1 MTFRNILS
9 ALLFGI
15 IGSFLVHSSVSAQNN
30 SVIRGFVY
38 EKEGGEPVLYTN
50 VYLYKTTFGATT
62 DQNGF
67 FTISKIPAG
76 NYTLMVTYIGFDTLR
91 IPVTLGKNDLLTKK
105 LFLTKST
112 VELME
117 VSVSASKQNKTTQT
131 QTSIIKITPKEITQ
145 IPAIGGQPDLA
156 QYLQV
161 LPGVI
166 FSGDQG
172 GQLYIRGG
180 PPIQNKVLLDGMI
193 IYNPFHSIGLF
204 SVFDVDILKN
214 VDVYTGGFNAE
225 YGDRISSVMDITT
238 RDGNKNRF
246 GGKIDVSTFG
256 AKGLFEGPIAK
267 AKTENDASAS
277 LILSVK
283 GSYLEQSSK
292 IFYSYVN
299 ENGLPYNYLD
309 MYGKISVNAA
319 NGSKVSFYGF
329 DFNDNVKY
337 QILQNY
343 NWNSYGG
350 GLNFVA
356 IPGKTPV
363 LLEGHAAYSY
373 YKVNMEQVN
382 MSPRSS
388 SIGGFNV
395 GLDFT
400 YFFGKSSLRYGLEGS
415 GYHTVLSFYNSIN
428 RAIDYDENTTE
439 ISGYGKYKWVFGK
452 FVMEPGIRLA
462 YYATL
467 ANFRFEPRLSIKY
480 NMLPRFRLKMAAGMY
495 SQDLISTTYSQD
507 VVNLFTGYL
516 AAPQN
521 LQKEF
526 LGKPVTTRLQLCDQV
541 ILGFEWDIVK
551 TLSLNVEGYYK
562 YYPQLTTMNR
572 NKLYDDTPEN
582 ASKPDYFKKDF
593 ILETGD
599 AEGVDV
605 SLKYQ
610 LSKLSLWLTYSL
622 CFVHMYDGVIHYV
635 PIWDRRHNLNLL
647 ATYLF
652 GKKGLWE
659 FDARYNFGSGF
670 PFTQTQGF
678 YEKLS
683 FGDMGGDYT
692 RTNGNLGILYA
703 DYNQGRLTYYS
714 RFDVSLK
721 KTFLL
726 GKNAKLDATVSVTN
740 ALNQTNIFY
749 FDRVSYTQVNQLPIM
764 PSIGVSIIF

>member
-1 MTFRNILS
+1 MTIRKLLS
-9 ALLFGI
+9 FALLSLVSI
-15 IGSFLVHSSVSAQNN
+15 IIFNVASYAQNGI
-30 SVIRGFVY
+30 IRGFVY
-38 EKEGGEPVLYTN
+38 EKESGEPALYTN

-67 FTISKIPAG
+67 FTISKIPPG
-76 NYTLMVTYIGFDTLR
+76 EYTLMVTYIGFDTLR
-91 IPVTLGKNDLLTKK
+91 IPVTVQKNDLFTKK
-105 LFLTKST
+105 LYLNKST
-112 VELME
+112 FELME
-117 VSVSASKQNKTTQT
+117 VSVSAYKQDKTTQT
-131 QTSIIKITPKEITQ
+131 QTSVIKISPKEITQ
-145 IPAIGGQPDLA
+145 IPTIGGQPDLA

-180 PPIQNKVLLDGMI
+180 PPIQNKVMLDGMI

-204 SVFDVDILKN
+204 SVFDVDILKS

-225 YGDRISSVMDITT
+225 YGGRISSVMDIST
-238 RDGNKNRF
+238 RDGNKNRW
-246 GGKIDVSTFG
+246 GGKVDVSTFG
-256 AKGLFEGPIAK
+256 AKALVEGPIAK

-277 LILSVK
+277 LVLSVK

-299 ENGLPYNYLD
+299 ENGLPYDYLD
-309 MYGKISVNAA
+309 IYGKISINTP
-319 NGSKVSFYGF
+319 NGSKVNLYGF
-329 DFNDNVKY
+329 DFNDKVKY
-337 QILQNY
+337 QVLQDY
-343 NWNSYGG
+343 RWKSYGG

-356 IPGKTPV
+356 IPGKSSV
-363 LLEGHAAYSY
+363 LLEGHMAYSY
-373 YKVNMEQVN
+373 YKVDMAEVN
-382 MSPRSS
+382 KSPRSS

-415 GYHTVLSFYNSIN
+415 GYHTVLSFFNVIN
-428 RAIDYDENTTE
+428 RNINYDQNTTE
-439 ISGYGKYKWVFGK
+439 ASAYVKYKWMFGK
-452 FVMEPGIRLA
+452 FIIEPGLRLQ

-467 ANFRFEPRLSIKY
+467 SNVRLEPRLAVKY
-480 NMLPRFRLKMAAGMY
+480 NMLPTFRLKLAAGMY

-507 VVNLFTGYL
+507 VVSLFTGYL

-526 LGKPVTTRLQLCDQV
+526 MGQKVNTRLQLCNQIV
-541 ILGFEWDIVK
+541 FGFEWDILK
-551 TLSLNVEGYYK
+551 NLNLNVEGYYK

-582 ASKPDYFKKDF
+582 ANKPDYYKKDF
-593 ILETGD
+593 VLETGN

-610 LSKLSLWLTYSL
+610 LSKLSIWVTYSL
-622 CFVHMYDGVIHYV
+622 CYVNLYDGVMHYV
-635 PIWDRRHNLNLL
+635 PVWDRRNNLNVV

-652 GKKGLWE
+652 GKKNTWE
-659 FDARYNFGSGF
+659 LDARYNFGSGF

-678 YEKLS
+678 YEQLT
-683 FGDMGGDYT
+683 FGDMGGNYT
-692 RTNGNLGILYA
+692 TTNGGLGTLYA
-703 DYNQGRLTYYS
+703 DYNKGRLPSYS
-714 RFDVSLK
+714 RLDVSLK
-721 KTFLL
+721 KTWFL
-726 GKNAKLDATVSVTN
+726 GKNVKIDATVSLTN
-740 ALNQTNIFY
+740 ALNQQNIFY

-764 PSIGVSIIF
+764 PSAGLSISF

>member
-1 MTFRNILS
+1 MTLRNLLP
-9 ALLFGI
+9 ALLLCM
-15 IGSFLVHSSVSAQNN
+15 IGMITAQFTASAQ
-30 SVIRGFVY
+30 SGIIRGFVY
-38 EKEGGEPVLYTN
+38 EKDGGEPALYTN
-50 VYLYKTTFGATT
+50 VYLAKTTFGATT

-76 NYTLMVTYIGFDTLR
+76 SYTLMVTYIGFDTLR
-91 IPVTLGKNDLLTKK
+91 FPITINKNDLLTKK
-105 LFLTKST
+105 FYLTKST

-117 VSVSASKQNKTTQT
+117 VSVSASKQDKTTQT

-145 IPAIGGQPDLA
+145 IPTIGGQPDLA

-214 VDVYTGGFNAE
+214 VDVYTGGFNAQ
-225 YGDRISSVMDITT
+225 YGGRISSVMDITT

-246 GGKIDVSTFG
+246 GGKVDVSTFG
-256 AKGLFEGPIAK
+256 AKALFEGPIAK

-292 IFYSYVN
+292 LLYTYVN

-309 MYGKISVNAA
+309 IYGKISINAA
-319 NGSKVSFYGF
+319 NGSKVNLYGF
-329 DFNDNVKY
+329 DFNDKVQY

-343 NWNSYGG
+343 NWNQYGG

-356 IPGKTPV
+356 IPGKSPV
-363 LLEGHAAYSY
+363 LLEGHMAYSY
-373 YKVNMEQVN
+373 YRVEMDQVN

-400 YFFGKSSLRYGLEGS
+400 YFFGKSNLQYGLEGS

-428 RAIDYDENTTE
+428 RTISYDENTTE
-439 ISGYGKYKWVFGK
+439 ISGYAKYKWIVGK
-452 FVMEPGIRLA
+452 FVIEPGLRLE

-467 ANFRFEPRLSIKY
+467 ANFRLEPRLSVKY
-480 NMLPRFRLKMAAGMY
+480 NVLPTFRLKMAAGMY

-507 VVNLFTGYL
+507 VVSLFTGYL

-521 LQKEF
+521 LQEEV
-526 LGKPVTTRLQLCDQV
+526 LGKTVSTRLQLCNQV
-541 ILGFEWDIVK
+541 ILGFEWDLLK
-551 TLSLNVEGYYK
+551 NLSLNVEGYYK

-572 NKLYDDTPEN
+572 NKLYDDTPAN
-582 ASKPDYFKKDF
+582 ASKPDYLKKDF

-622 CFVHMYDGVIHYV
+622 CYVHLYDGVMHYV
-635 PIWDRRHNLNLL
+635 PIWDRRHNINLV

-652 GKKGLWE
+652 GRKGSWE
-659 FDARYNFGSGF
+659 VDARYNFGSGF

-678 YEKLS
+678 YEKLP
-683 FGDMGGDYT
+683 FVDMGGDYT
-692 RTNGNLGILYA
+692 TTNGELATLYA
-703 DYNQGRLTYYS
+703 DYNKGRLTAYS
-714 RFDVSLK
+714 RLDLSLK
-721 KTFLL
+721 KSFFF
-726 GKNAKLDATVSVTN
+726 GKYTRLDATVSLTN
-740 ALNQTNIFY
+740 ALNQENIFY
-749 FDRVSYTQVNQLPIM
+749 FDRISYTQVNQLPIM
-764 PSIGVSIIF
+764 PSAGISVTF

>member
-1 MTFRNILS
+1 MALRKILSS
-9 ALLFGI
+9 ALLTLI
-15 IGSFLVHSSVSAQNN
+15 FLIFAYLTASAQNGI
-30 SVIRGFVY
+30 IRGFVY
-38 EKEGGEPVLYTN
+38 EKETGEPILFTN
-50 VYLYKTTFGATT
+50 VYLYKTTYGATT

-67 FTISKIPAG
+67 FTISKIPSG
-76 NYTLMVTYIGFDTLR
+76 QYTLMVTYIGFDTLR
-91 IPVTLGKNDLLTKK
+91 IPLTVNKNDLFTKK
-105 LFLTKST
+105 LYLNKSSI
-112 VELME
+112 ELME
-117 VSVSASKQNKTTQT
+117 VSVSAAKQDKTTQT
-131 QTSIIKITPKEITQ
+131 QTSIIKITPKEIMQ
-145 IPAIGGQPDLA
+145 IPTIGGQPDLA

-225 YGDRISSVMDITT
+225 YGGRISSVMDITT
-238 RDGNKNRF
+238 RDGNRNRF
-246 GGKIDVSTFG
+246 AGKIDISTFG
-256 AKGLFEGPIAK
+256 AKALFEGPIAK
-267 AKTENDASAS
+267 AKTEDDASAS

-292 IFYSYVN
+292 IFYNYVS

-309 MYGKISVNAA
+309 MYGKISINAP
-319 NGSKVSFYGF
+319 NGSKVNLYGF
-329 DFNDNVKY
+329 DFNDKVQY
-337 QILQNY
+337 QVLQNY
-343 NWNSYGG
+343 NWKSYGG

-356 IPGKTPV
+356 IPGKSPV
-363 LLEGHAAYSY
+363 LLEGHVSYSY
-373 YKVNMEQVN
+373 YKVDMAEVN
-382 MSPRSS
+382 KSPRSS

-400 YFFGKSSLRYGLEGS
+400 YFFGKNSLRYGLEGS
-415 GYHTVLSFYNSIN
+415 GYHTLLSFFNSIN
-428 RAIDYDENTTE
+428 RTINYDQNTTE
-439 ISGYGKYKWVFGK
+439 ASVYAKYKWIAGK
-452 FVMEPGIRLA
+452 FVIEPGLRLQ

-467 ANFRFEPRLSIKY
+467 SNLRLEPRLAVKY
-480 NMLPRFRLKMAAGMY
+480 NMFPTFRLKMAAGMY

-507 VVNLFTGYL
+507 VVSLFTGYL

-526 LGKPVTTRLQLCDQV
+526 LGKTVNTRLQLCDQV
-541 ILGFEWDIVK
+541 IFGFEWDILK
-551 TLSLNVEGYYK
+551 NLFLNVEGYYK

-572 NKLYDDTPEN
+572 NKLYDDSPEN
-582 ASKPDYFKKDF
+582 AGKPDYLKKDF

-610 LSKLSLWLTYSL
+610 LSRLSLWVTYSL
-622 CFVHMYDGVIHYV
+622 CFIHLYDGVMHYV
-635 PIWDRRHNLNLL
+635 PIWDRRNNLNLL

-652 GKKGLWE
+652 GKKGSWE
-659 FDARYNFGSGF
+659 LDARYNYGSGF

-678 YEKLS
+678 YERLT

-692 RTNGNLGILYA
+692 TNNGELGVLYA
-703 DYNQGRLTYYS
+703 DYNKGRLTYYG
-714 RFDVSLK
+714 RLDLSLK
-721 KTFLL
+721 KTFFL
-726 GKNAKLDATVSVTN
+726 GKNTKLDATVSVTN
-740 ALNQTNIFY
+740 ALNEQNIFY
-749 FDRVSYTQVNQLPIM
+749 FDRISYTQVNQLPIM
-764 PSIGVSIIF
+764 PSAGLSITF

>member
-1 MTFRNILS
+1 MTIRNLLLLALLSLIFFLS
-9 ALLFGI
+9 AQF
-15 IGSFLVHSSVSAQNN
+15 SSTAQNAI
-30 SVIRGFVY
+30 IRGFVY
-38 EKEGGEPVLYTN
+38 EKESGEPALYTN

-76 NYTLMVTYIGFDTLR
+76 DYILMVTYIGFDTLK
-91 IPVTLGKNDLLTKK
+91 IPIKVQKNDLFTKK
-105 LFLTKST
+105 LYLSKST
-112 VELME
+112 FELME
-117 VSVSASKQNKTTQT
+117 VSVSAYKQDKTTQT
-131 QTSIIKITPKEITQ
+131 QTSVIKISPKEITQ
-145 IPAIGGQPDLA
+145 IPTIGGQPDLA

-180 PPIQNKVLLDGMI
+180 PPIQNKVMLDGMI

-204 SVFDVDILKN
+204 SVFDVDILKS

-225 YGDRISSVMDITT
+225 YGGRISSVMDITT
-238 RDGNKNRF
+238 RDGNKNRW
-246 GGKIDVSTFG
+246 GGKVDVSTFG
-256 AKGLFEGPIAK
+256 AKALVEGPIAK

-277 LILSVK
+277 LVFSVK

-292 IFYSYVN
+292 IFYQYIN

-309 MYGKISVNAA
+309 IYGKISINAP
-319 NGSKVSFYGF
+319 NGSKVNLYGF
-329 DFNDNVKY
+329 DFNDKVQY
-337 QILQNY
+337 QVLQDY
-343 NWNSYGG
+343 NWKSYGG

-356 IPGKTPV
+356 IPGKSAV
-363 LLEGHAAYSY
+363 LLEGHMAYSY
-373 YKVNMEQVN
+373 YRVDMAEVGK
-382 MSPRSS
+382 SPRSS

-415 GYHTVLSFYNSIN
+415 GYHTVLSFFNSIN
-428 RAIDYDENTTE
+428 RNINYDQNTTE
-439 ISGYGKYKWVFGK
+439 ASAYAKYKWMFGK
-452 FVMEPGIRLA
+452 FIIEPGLRLQ

-467 ANFRFEPRLSIKY
+467 SNVRLEPRLAVKY
-480 NMLPRFRLKMAAGMY
+480 NMLPAFRLKLAAGMY

-507 VVNLFTGYL
+507 VVSLFTGYL

-521 LQKEF
+521 LQKDF
-526 LGKPVTTRLQLCDQV
+526 MGQKVNTRLQLCNQV
-541 ILGFEWDIVK
+541 VLGFEWDILK
-551 TLSLNVEGYYK
+551 NLNLNVEGYYK

-572 NKLYDDTPEN
+572 NKLYDDSPEN
-582 ASKPDYFKKDF
+582 ASKPDYYKKDF

-610 LSKLSLWLTYSL
+610 LSKLSIWVTYSL
-622 CFVHMYDGVIHYV
+622 CYVHLYDGVMHYV
-635 PIWDRRHNLNLL
+635 PVWDRRNNLNII

-652 GKKGLWE
+652 GKKNTWE
-659 FDARYNFGSGF
+659 LDARYNFGSGF

-678 YEKLS
+678 YEQLT
-683 FGDMGGDYT
+683 FGDMGGNYT
-692 RTNGNLGILYA
+692 TNNGDLGTLYG
-703 DYNQGRLTYYS
+703 DYNKGRLPSYS
-714 RFDVSLK
+714 RLDLSLK
-721 KTFLL
+721 KTWFF
-726 GKNAKLDATVSVTN
+726 GKNIKLDATVSLTN
-740 ALNQTNIFY
+740 ALNQQNIFY

-764 PSIGVSIIF
+764 PSVGISLTF

>member
-1 MTFRNILS
+1 MTLRSLLS
-9 ALLFGI
+9 ALLVSIAVSFI
-15 IGSFLVHSSVSAQNN
+15 IHSSASAQNN
-30 SVIRGFVY
+30 GVIRGFVY
-38 EKEGGEPVLYTN
+38 EKDGGEPALYTN
-50 VYLYKTTFGATT
+50 VYLYKTTYGATT

-67 FTISKIPAG
+67 FTISKIPSG

-105 LFLTKST
+105 LYLTKST
-112 VELME
+112 LQLME
-117 VSVSASKQNKTTQT
+117 VSVSAMKENKTTQT
-131 QTSIIKITPKEITQ
+131 QTSIIKITPKEITM
-145 IPAIGGQPDLA
+145 IPTIGGQPDLA

-225 YGDRISSVMDITT
+225 YGGRISSVMDITT

-246 GGKIDVSTFG
+246 GGKIDISTFG

-292 IFYSYVN
+292 IFYSYIN

-309 MYGKISVNAA
+309 IYGKISVNAS

-329 DFNDNVKY
+329 DFSDKVKY
-337 QILQNY
+337 QVLQNY

-363 LLEGHAAYSY
+363 LLEGHAAYSF
-373 YKVNMEQVN
+373 YKVNMEQVG

-415 GYHTVLSFYNSIN
+415 GYHTILTFYNSIN
-428 RAIDYDENTTE
+428 RSINYDQNTTE
-439 ISGYGKYKWVFGK
+439 ISGYGKYKWIFGK
-452 FVMEPGIRLA
+452 FVVEPGVRLA

-467 ANFRFEPRLSIKY
+467 ANFRFEPRLSVKY

-541 ILGFEWDIVK
+541 IFGFEWDIVK

-599 AEGVDV
+599 AEGLDV

-678 YEKLS
+678 YEKLN

-692 RTNGNLGILYA
+692 HTNGNLGILYA
-703 DYNQGRLTYYS
+703 DYNQGRLTFYS

-749 FDRVSYTQVNQLPIM
+749 FDRISYTQVNQLPIM
-764 PSIGVSIIF
+764 PSVGVSITF